1 MLAAKGLRCEPPR
14 HVMRASFTGNGPG
27 GKEFSKSPQ
36 GEEKSIE
43 DNVSLLWLT
52 GLSQTSSEVATLHA
66 GGVAAGIGE
75 IFAGGQ
81 RRVNG
86 LCCRRCPWTKLS
98 PMSPDRA
105 GAPAGTPHAP
115 LSAGV

>member
-1 MLAAKGLRCEPPR
+1 M
-14 HVMRASFTGNGPG
+14 
-27 GKEFSKSPQ
+27 
-36 GEEKSIE
+36 
-43 DNVSLLWLT
+43 SLLWLT